1 MRKPI
6 LAGNWKMNK
15 TVAEAVALVTAMKDE
30 LCQLSSVERVLC
42 PPFMAIPE
50 VARLVARPPT
60 GSGVGVGA
68 QDMYWKDAGAFT
80 GEISPLMVKEFCSH
94 VIIGHSERREH
105 FGETD
110 ETVNLKLKAA
120 LAHGLGPIVCVGE
133 TLALRQEGRTEAWVA
148 GQVRGALAGLSAEQV
163 AKVVIAYEP
172 IWAIGTGLAAT
183 AAEAQRVCKEVVR
196 ATVAELYG
204 PAVAQGMR
212 IQYGGSVTPANAPE
226 LMVQP
231 DIDGALV
238 GGASLKAADFVAIV
252 RAASEAK

>member
-1 MRKPI
+1 MRKRI

-15 TVAEAVALVTAMKDE
+15 TVAEAVALVAAMKDE
-30 LCQLSSVERVLC
+30 LCQLASVDRVLC
-42 PPFMAIPE
+42 PPFIAIPE
-50 VARLVARPPT
+50 VARLVAGT
-60 GSGVGVGA
+60 ELGLGA

-80 GEISPLMVKEFCSH
+80 GEISPLMVKEFCTH

-105 FGETD
+105 FGERD
-110 ETVNLKLKAA
+110 ESVNLKLKAA
-120 LAHGLGPIVCVGE
+120 LAHGLIPVVCVGE
-133 TLALRQEGRTEAWVA
+133 TLALRQEGRTESWVA
-148 GQVRGALAGLSAEQV
+148 GQVRAALAGLSGEQ
-163 AKVVIAYEP
+163 AAGVVIAYEP

-196 ATVAELYG
+196 ATVAGLYG
-204 PAVAQGMR
+204 QAIAQGIR

-226 LMVQP
+226 LMAQA

-252 RAASEAK
+252 SAAAQAQPLA

>member
-15 TVAEAVALVTAMKDE
+15 TVAEAIALVTAMKDDLLE
-30 LCQLSSVERVLC
+30 LSSVDRVLC
-42 PPFMAIPE
+42 PPFMAIPD
-50 VARLVARPPT
+50 VARLVAGTELR
-60 GSGVGVGA
+60 VGA

-80 GEISPLMVKEFCSH
+80 GEVSPLMVKEFCSY

-110 ETVNLKLKAA
+110 ATVNAKIKAA
-120 LAHGLGPIVCVGE
+120 LAHGLKPIVCVGE
-133 TLALRQEGRTEAWVA
+133 SLVLRQEGRTEVWVA
-148 GQVRGALAGLSAEQV
+148 GQVRAALEGLGAEQ
-163 AKVVIAYEP
+163 AGGLIIAYEP

-183 AAEAQRVCKEVVR
+183 AAEAERVCAQVVR

-204 PAVAQGMR
+204 REVAEGVR

-226 LMVQP
+226 LMAQS

-238 GGASLKAADFVAIV
+238 GGASLKAADFLAIV
-252 RAASEAK
+252 RAAARA